1 MLIECR
7 EEKPSEVQS
16 IYSLNCEAFETEAEA
31 QLVDTLRKANKLILS
46 LVAVDGDK
54 VVGHIAFSPMNLA
67 SQGDRMLAGLGP
79 MAVAKSRQKQGIGA
93 QLIQAG
99 ENRLKELGYDAIF
112 VLGHKEY
119 YPKFGYKPSLSNF
132 GIKSKYEVEDVYFMV
147 KPLSQKGVSGLSG
160 TILYE
165 PEFDSV

>member
-1 MLIECR
+1 MSIECR
-7 EEKPSEVQS
+7 EEKPSDLES
-16 IYSLNCEAFETEAEA
+16 IYSLNREAFETEAEA
-31 QLVDTLRKANKLILS
+31 QLVDALRDANKLVLS
-46 LVAVDGDK
+46 LVAVNEGK

-67 SQGDRMLAGLGP
+67 SQGDRKFAGLGP
-79 MAVAKSRQKQGIGA
+79 MAVAKARQKQGIGSL
-93 QLIQAG
+93 LIQAG
-99 ENRLKELGYDAIF
+99 EDRLKKLGYDAIF

-132 GIKSKYEVEDVYFMV
+132 GIKSKYEVEDDYFMV

-160 TILYE
+160 TVLYE